1 MYVQITIE
9 INGKSFELV
18 PCKAYDGVQ
27 LAGERLKDLKDGY
40 LLKPVEEKK
49 PIKAEVI
56 WLNHHEGGTTITR
69 DNPKPFFKN
78 EKFVRPM
85 KREDVARYI
94 DDGVFIESERL
105 ALICNRLEG
114 LGLIQEG
121 EG

>member
-1 MYVQITIE
+1 MKNEIIE

-18 PCKAYDGVQ
+18 PCKAYHGAQ

-69 DNPKPFFKN
+69 DNPKPFFEN

-85 KREDVARYI
+85 KREDVAKYI
-94 DDGVFIESERL
+94 EDGVFIESERL
-105 ALICNRLEG
+105 TLICNRLEE

-121 EG
+121 ES

>member
-1 MYVQITIE
+1 MNKNEIIE
-9 INGKSFELV
+9 IAGKSFELV
-18 PCKAYDGVQ
+18 PNTSDP
-27 LAGERLKDLKDGY
+27 LGY

-49 PIKAEVI
+49 PVKAEVI

-114 LGLIQEG
+114 LGLIEKG
-121 EG
+121 ES